1 MALKAPKTHD
11 IHTLENWFR
20 ERQRPLPWRTDRDP
34 YKIWISEIMLQQ
46 TTTAAVIPYFERFM
60 HAFPDVQSLA
70 KAPLEKVY
78 ELWTGLGYYSRARN
92 IHKAAQIFATE
103 GFSSS
108 YEDLLKVPGIGPY
121 ASRAISSQA
130 FGERVGVVDG
140 NVIRVYTRLFNFS
153 EPWWNRKTQVEIQN
167 WSDALAQK
175 ATNPSDANQALMELG
190 ATVCTPKSPTC
201 MLCPW
206 SKDCLALQQQT
217 QNVLPIKKSKKQKEI
232 WLWQPQMYIHKDQI
246 LLVHNKTVSTSNA
259 KPEMVSPQVSENKA
273 HYTKTSLP
281 TKAKNS
287 SPAPVAPLFLNNK
300 WVPPGDAQK
309 LKTKPQKFDYKHN
322 ITHHEI
328 YVDIQKTEQHPH
340 VSPNQE
346 QQMVVLNK
354 VKEISPFS
362 LVQKAIQHI
371 IK

>member
-20 ERQRPLPWRTDRDP
+20 ERQRPLPWRTDRHP

-130 FGERVGVVDG
+130 FSERVGVVDG
-140 NVIRVYTRLFNFS
+140 NVIRVYTRLFNFA

-175 ATNPSDANQALMELG
+175 AANPSDANQALMELG

-206 SKDCLALQQQT
+206 SKDCLALHLQT
-217 QNVLPIKKSKKQKEI
+217 QNVLPIKKSKKPKEI
-232 WLWQPQMYIHKDQI
+232 WLWQPQMYIQKDQI
-246 LLVHNKTVSTSNA
+246 LLVHNKATLTSHLKPEPDPLHVST
-259 KPEMVSPQVSENKA
+259 NKND
-273 HYTKTSLP
+273 SLSI
-281 TKAKNS
+281 TAKNS
-287 SPAPVAPLFLNNK
+287 SPPTPLFLNNK
-300 WVPPGDAQK
+300 WVPPGNAQK

-328 YVDIQKTEQHPH
+328 YVDIQKAQQHPH

-371 IK
+371 IKQ